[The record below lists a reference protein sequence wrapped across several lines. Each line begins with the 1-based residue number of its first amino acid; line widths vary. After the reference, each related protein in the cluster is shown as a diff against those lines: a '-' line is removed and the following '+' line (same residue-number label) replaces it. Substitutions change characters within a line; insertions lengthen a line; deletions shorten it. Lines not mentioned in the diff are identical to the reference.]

1 MSLEQTLFLLYTV
14 LFLFVFL
21 VGICVGSF
29 LNVLVYRIPN
39 GISFVKGRSF
49 CPKCRTP
56 LTGRDLV
63 PIFSFLFLKGRCR
76 TCKEKISW
84 RYPLIEALTG
94 ILFLLVF
101 FRFDFTMQAVTI
113 CIAAAMLLTIS
124 LIDLDTMTIP
134 NGLVIAMIVPAVL
147 SVFFGDGT
155 GLLSRAIGFFV
166 LSLPMFL
173 LNFLIDD
180 CFGGGDIKLMAVCG
194 FMLGWQNT
202 LLAGF
207 IGLLTG
213 GIAAVA
219 LLLAKKKEK
228 KQHIPF
234 GPFLAFGIFI
244 AMMWGQTIIGGY
256 LSFFGL
262 AY

>member
-1 MSLEQTLFLLYTV
+1 MTLEQTIFLLYAV

-21 VGICVGSF
+21 IGICVGSF

-39 GISFVKGRSF
+39 RISFVKGRSF
-49 CPKCRTP
+49 CPKCNTFLTP
-56 LTGRDLV
+56 RDLV
-63 PIFSFLFLKGRCR
+63 PLFSFLFLKGRCR
-76 TCKEKISW
+76 TCKEKISL

-94 ILFLLVF
+94 VLFVWIF
-101 FRFDFTMQAVTI
+101 FRFDFTMQAVVI
-113 CIAAAMLLTIS
+113 CMATAILLTIS
-124 LIDLDTMTIP
+124 LIDWDTMIIP

-155 GLLSRAIGFFV
+155 GLLPRAIGFV
-166 LSLPMFL
+166 ALSLPMYL
-173 LNFLIDD
+173 LNFLITD

-194 FMLGWQNT
+194 FLLGWQNT

-207 IGLLTG
+207 IGLLIG
-213 GIAAVA
+213 GIFAVV
-219 LLLAKKKEK
+219 LLLTKKKKK

-234 GPFLAFGIFI
+234 GPFLALGIFVS
-244 AMMWGQTIIGGY
+244 MMYGHAIIEGY
-256 LSFFGL
+256 LSLFGF